1 MREME
6 NISKMGH
13 NTDFQDRLN
22 KYDNYMPE
30 YDSIISV
37 GLKFYCE
44 CCDKHQLVTIDDI
57 SKDKL
62 NKRPWGDVV
71 CKECSFVIVTISAK
85 VEGMLIFEE
94 KTKID

>member
-1 MREME
+1 
-6 NISKMGH
+6 MGRK
-13 NTDFQDRLN
+13 TDIQGRFK

-30 YDSIISV
+30 YDSIIKV

-44 CCDKHQLVTIDDI
+44 CCGEHQLVIIEDI

-71 CKECSFVIVTISAK
+71 CRECSFVIATISAK
-85 VEGMLIFEE
+85 VEGKLIFRE
-94 KTKID
+94 KTKIDED